1 VSASAADQ
9 DLATGLP
16 GPRRTRTFSGAL
28 AALSGVFGRA
38 VNQII
43 ALLVTLLAARWL
55 SPASFGE
62 YAIAAAM
69 VTVTR
74 SLLYAG
80 AFEYLLKTPRGQEAA
95 TECLLIN
102 LGLAGLLG
110 AVLVGVSFVTRSLF
124 HAAEIGVLLRLMA
137 PSNLLSAAANWQE
150 AQLLRGGR
158 LRTYYAVTTVAEVA
172 AALVT
177 VAMILGGF
185 GLLALVAQVYARLF
199 MLMLSYRALQRP
211 HWSAQVSWARV
222 REVGRWS
229 SARYGA
235 TLVAFLSNY
244 SADFLLGAFLSPA
257 ATGVYR
263 ASHRVVTSVSDLISN
278 PTRMTAVTLFSRR
291 AADGRDSAPLW
302 PKVAAA
308 AAFLGWT
315 ALAGLAAV
323 SAPLTPLVLG
333 SKWRSAGAVVAIL
346 CLQRAFVMV
355 DGVTT
360 QLLVAY
366 GHARNLLAVQASM
379 AVLSV
384 ILLLVMV
391 RFGVE
396 AAALS
401 SSLTA
406 LVSLLVCA
414 AIAARTFPNLLAG
427 APRVLPVA
435 LLPPLAASAA
445 AFAALRLIRPAD
457 LGDLAAVAV
466 AVAAGAAAFGAVAI
480 ALRRPVIEVLQAL
493 NHPTRAEA

>member
-1 VSASAADQ
+1 M
-9 DLATGLP
+9 
-16 GPRRTRTFSGAL
+16 FSGAI

-55 SPASFGE
+55 SPATFGE

-69 VTVTR
+69 ITVTR

-102 LGLAGLLG
+102 LALASLLGGVLAG
-110 AVLVGVSFVTRSLF
+110 VSLF
-124 HAAEIGVLLRLMA
+124 TRAIFHSAAIGFLLLVMA
-137 PSNLLSAAANWQE
+137 PSNLLSAGANWQE
-150 AQLLRGGR
+150 SQLLRAGR
-158 LRTYYAVTTVAEVA
+158 LRAYYGVTTFAEVIA
-172 AALVT
+172 AVVT
-177 VAMILGGF
+177 VGMILRGF
-185 GLLALVAQVYARLF
+185 GILALVAQVYARLF
-199 MLMLSYRALQRP
+199 TLMLTYRALQRP
-211 HWSAQVSWARV
+211 SWSAAPSWSRV
-222 REVGRWS
+222 WEVGRWS

-235 TLVAFLSNY
+235 TMVAFLSNY

-291 AADGRDSAPLW
+291 AADGRDSGPLW
-302 PKVAAA
+302 PRVAAA

-323 SAPLTPLVLG
+323 SAQLTPLVLG
-333 SKWRSAGAVVAIL
+333 AKWGSAGAVVAIL
-346 CLQRAFVMV
+346 CLQRGFVMI

-366 GHARNLLAVQASM
+366 GHARALLAVQASM
-379 AVLSV
+379 AALSV
-384 ILLLVMV
+384 ILLLAMV

-396 AAALS
+396 AAAVS

-414 AIAARTFPNLLAG
+414 GIAARTFPGLLAG
-427 APRVLPVA
+427 VPRVLPVA
-435 LLPPLAASAA
+435 LAPPLAASAA
-445 AFAALRLIRPAD
+445 AFAVGRLLQP
-457 LGDLAAVAV
+457 LGMSDAVV
-466 AVAAGAAAFGAVAI
+466 VAAAITAGVAAFGAVVVV
-480 ALRRPVIEVLQAL
+480 LRRPVIEVLHAL
-493 NHPTRAEA
+493 NHPARVEA